1 MNQPI
6 PTGPDLFAFAEA
18 SYGKA
23 RSAGSDP
30 DNPTFGSPEELYHF
44 RAAAFHAQQAT
55 TAAIVM
61 AVETFANASG
71 ADHYDLDGWRSKIG
85 VTYPWDDATFTIDG
99 LNAPHG
105 ESGESWEVT
114 YRVPGHVARRESLTE
129 AQVNAEFPHAQ
140 PSYRRL
146 ARKPE
151 PPHVRIPVGTR
162 VLVSER
168 AIKYPDGR
176 IVYDTQPKVAKVVGY
191 DTFNSKY
198 QLNVERFGG
207 GYYDFV
213 TWAFVDN
220 RVQPHPE
227 QDTAVPAPT
236 GPRVY
241 VRKRSGKQGHIVDLA
256 PEIGDD
262 GLRMVKVQW
271 YTPGCD
277 PVWVRVLDLEIITA
291 SEVDRCPNG
300 QTGDECGSGENQCEQ
315 CVQADDA
322 EGDMIE
328 ESMGLR

>member
-1 MNQPI
+1 MNQPV
-6 PTGPDLFAFAEA
+6 PTGPDLFAMADDFYNKAKAEHGF
-18 SYGKA
+18 S
-23 RSAGSDP
+23 
-30 DNPTFGSPEELYHF
+30 SPEQAYYF
-44 RAAAFHAQQAT
+44 QAAAFRAQQAQ

-61 AVETFANASG
+61 LAECVTDGSHF
-71 ADHYDLDGWRSKIG
+71 DFDGWREKIG
-85 VTYPWDDATFTIDG
+85 LTWLKECRGKDVRRPQCTPTHTEDCTYADPI
-99 LNAPHG
+99 
-105 ESGESWEVT
+105 
-114 YRVPGHVARRESLTE
+114 
-129 AQVNAEFPHAQ
+129 
-140 PSYRRL
+140 
-146 ARKPE
+146 PE
-151 PPHVRIPVGTR
+151 PKHVRIPVGTR

-213 TWAFVDN
+213 TWAFADN

-315 CVQADDA
+315 CVMADDA